1 MTEVLKI
8 AENDVQSAR
17 TVCSSALFIQVARLL
32 MAALIEIACGV
43 ACAAATDH
51 STTSKCRAPHVLFIG
66 SDGLSAKAIRDGAKV
81 PNIRSL
87 MKRGAWSLT
96 ARSILPSSSAAN
108 WASIF
113 QCSGPELNGYNE
125 WNTREPVMPPAAKG
139 ANGRF
144 PDVFTAL
151 RAARP
156 DAKIG
161 FAYVWP
167 GIPFCADTNV
177 CDFVIQTTPGSFGNA
192 TNGAHIAMLDW
203 IRRERPDF
211 MSIVFNWPDHGGHTF
226 GWGSAEYMAEVE
238 SVDAEIG
245 MVIDVYREAGML
257 KDTFVAFTS
266 DHGGINKVHGG
277 TTLDEMERPLVFA
290 GPGVKIDYEIPW
302 VTVSSDVG
310 ATLAY
315 VLGVRAKRVW
325 TGRVIEDIFR

>member
-1 MTEVLKI
+1 MQMLKI
-8 AENDVQSAR
+8 AESDAQSAQMVR
-17 TVCSSALFIQVARLL
+17 STALFAQMGRLLASALIAISCDVAS
-32 MAALIEIACGV
+32 ASAIG
-43 ACAAATDH
+43 H
-51 STTSKCRAPHVLFIG
+51 STTAKSRAPHVLFIG

-81 PNIRSL
+81 PNIRTL
-87 MKRGAWSLT
+87 MKRGAWSLK

-144 PDVFTAL
+144 PDVFTAV

-156 DAKIG
+156 NAKIG

-167 GIPFCADTNV
+167 GIPFCVDTNV
-177 CDFVIQTTPGSFGNA
+177 CDFVIQTTPGAFGNA
-192 TNGAHIAMLDW
+192 TNGAHRIMLDW

-211 MSIVFNWPDHGGHTF
+211 MSVVFNWPDHAGHTF

-238 SVDAEIG
+238 AVDAEIG
-245 MVIDVYREAGML
+245 LVLAAYSAAGML

-277 TTLDEMERPLVFA
+277 TTLDEMERPLVFV
-290 GPGVKIDYEIPW
+290 GPGVKVGYEIPW

-315 VLGVRAKRVW
+315 VLGVRAERVW
-325 TGRVIEDIFR
+325 TGRAIEDIFR